1 MKPRLAICIPA
12 HNETKLLPKLMA
24 AIGAQTVPFDE
35 VWLYDD
41 CSTDGTAEL
50 AESHGARVARGT
62 HNVGCSAGKNALAE
76 RTTCE
81 WVHFL
86 DADDIPLPHFVE
98 RAHQW
103 MNKPDAPDVVLFHY
117 EYRDLVTN
125 ELLVDRAFDGA
136 AARKDAIEY
145 TIREQINN
153 VCLYRRSRFMEA
165 GGFDLDPA
173 VRYNEDVAMHTRLA
187 QSGLRFDAE
196 PETSLIQYRRPGS
209 MSVANRLKCVQAQFE
224 VMRKSAERVGATHGR
239 AIAERL
245 WRIAGCAAADLDWST
260 ADAAAELAVKLAG
273 RGHVPAS
280 GPLFRTLARL
290 SPRLALRTR
299 ERLIRLLKPSLR
311 KD

>member
-50 AESHGARVARGT
+50 AESHGARVVRGT

-117 EYRDLVTN
+117 EYRDLHART
-125 ELLVDRAFDGA
+125 RSSTRFASRSTMSAF
-136 AARKDAIEY
+136 
-145 TIREQINN
+145 
-153 VCLYRRSRFMEA
+153 
-165 GGFDLDPA
+165 
-173 VRYNEDVAMHTRLA
+173 
-187 QSGLRFDAE
+187 
-196 PETSLIQYRRPGS
+196 
-209 MSVANRLKCVQAQFE
+209 
-224 VMRKSAERVGATHGR
+224 
-239 AIAERL
+239 
-245 WRIAGCAAADLDWST
+245 IAGRDSWRPAGSIWTRRCATTKTWRCT
-260 ADAAAELAVKLAG
+260 
-273 RGHVPAS
+273 PAW
-280 GPLFRTLARL
+280 P
-290 SPRLALRTR
+290 SPA
-299 ERLIRLLKPSLR
+299 
-311 KD
+311 